1 MKKFFSLLATLLVL
15 ALAIWIGRT
24 LWVHYMQTPW
34 TRDGR
39 VRADII
45 NVAADVTGEVV
56 DVPVRDNQLVKKGDL
71 LMQIDPEHYRIAVK
85 QAQSLVASRKAT
97 WEMRKVNAHR
107 RADLDA
113 LVISRENR
121 DDASNIADSALADY
135 QHALAQLEAAEL
147 NLKRTQVLAAV
158 DGYVTN
164 LNREGLCDHDP
175 ANGLAP
181 PKGERRLPKTLDT
194 DRALQLLEGAV
205 EDDFLAQR
213 DQAILELFYSSG
225 LRLSELTGLNLDQ
238 LDLADGL
245 VQVLGKGSKTRVLPV
260 GKKAREA
267 LQAWLPLRA
276 LANPEDDAVFVS
288 QRGRR
293 LGARAIQLRV
303 KAAGERELG
312 QNLHPHMLRHS
323 FASHLLESSQDL
335 RAVQELLG
343 HADIKTTQ
351 IYTHL
356 DFQHL
361 ASVYD
366 SAHPRAKR
374 SKGSE

>member
-1 MKKFFSLLATLLVL
+1 MQGQLDAYCTHLRSERQVSPHTLEAYRRDLNKVL
-15 ALAIWIGRT
+15 AFCAQASIASWAAL
-24 LWVHYMQTPW
+24 
-34 TRDGR
+34 
-39 VRADII
+39 DIQ
-45 NVAADVTGEVV
+45 
-56 DVPVRDNQLVKKGDL
+56 RLRQLVSRLHQQGQSSRSIARL
-71 LMQIDPEHYRIAVK
+71 LSAVRGLYHY
-85 QAQSLVASRKAT
+85 
-97 WEMRKVNAHR
+97 
-107 RADLDA
+107 
-113 LVISRENR
+113 
-121 DDASNIADSALADY
+121 
-135 QHALAQLEAAEL
+135 
-147 NLKRTQVLAAV
+147 
-158 DGYVTN
+158 

-194 DRALQLLEGAV
+194 DRALQLLEGGV
-205 EDDFLAQR
+205 EDDFLALR
-213 DQAILELFYSSG
+213 DHAILELFYSSG
-225 LRLSELTGLNLDQ
+225 LRLSELTGLNLEQ
-238 LDLADGL
+238 MDLADGL

-260 GKKAREA
+260 GRKAREA
-267 LQAWLPLRA
+267 LQAWLPLRL
-276 LANPEDDAVFVS
+276 LANPEDDAVFIS
-288 QRGRR
+288 QKGRR
-293 LGARAIQLRV
+293 LGPRAIQLRV
-303 KAAGERELG
+303 KGAGERELG

-374 SKGSE
+374 SKDSE